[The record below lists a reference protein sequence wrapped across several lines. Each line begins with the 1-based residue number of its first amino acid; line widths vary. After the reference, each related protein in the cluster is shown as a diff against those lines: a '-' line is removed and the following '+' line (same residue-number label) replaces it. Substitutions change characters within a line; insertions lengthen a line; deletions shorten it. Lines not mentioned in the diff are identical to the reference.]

1 MGKLGEAI
9 EQETLKK
16 GPDCATAT
24 IMSTMDDEDN
34 ADLTKALKDRGIA
47 CTIIQSKLDQ
57 FGYSVGVTS
66 LRRHRN
72 RLLGRGDACSC
83 PV

>member
-16 GPDCATAT
+16 GPDCATGT
-24 IMSTMDDEDN
+24 ILDTMDDEDN
-34 ADLTKALKDRGIA
+34 RDLQKALRDKSIA
-47 CTIIQSKLDQ
+47 CTIIQAKLDQ

-72 RLLGRGDACSC
+72 RMLGRGDACSC
-83 PV
+83 QV

>member
-16 GPDCATAT
+16 GPDCATGT
-24 IMSTMDDEDN
+24 LMSTMDDEDN
-34 ADLTKALKDRGIA
+34 SDLTKALKDRGIA

-83 PV
+83 QV